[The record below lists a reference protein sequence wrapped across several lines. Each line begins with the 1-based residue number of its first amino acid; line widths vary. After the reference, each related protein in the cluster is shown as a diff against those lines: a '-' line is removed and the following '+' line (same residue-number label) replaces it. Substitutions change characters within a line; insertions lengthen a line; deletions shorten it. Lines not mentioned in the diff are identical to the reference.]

1 MTPPLRY
8 ILVGLGEF
16 GARWATAF
24 LPEAEARGLVRAVA
38 AVDVDPARFSVAV
51 DGLGLGT
58 EDCFTSVDEALAARD
73 CDFVIVVVPPAHH
86 ESVVRSAV
94 AAAKHVLSEKPL
106 ADDLAAAIRI
116 SRLVDA
122 AGLRLAVTM
131 SHRFQQDKLSLQD
144 LLDGGSLGRLNY
156 VVVRFTANWRKDG
169 DWGAFRHRM
178 ADPLLVEGAVHQ
190 LDILRGL
197 TRSNARTV
205 YAQSWNPPWGEYAGD
220 STAFVMI
227 EMEDGTHCLYEGA
240 KANASTL
247 NGWHDDYIR
256 AECESATAELD
267 RRHLFLVNSGKDGL
281 LTRRELPL
289 LKTRTSWG
297 HQVLIED
304 FCRWLDGG
312 PEPPTN
318 HHDNLQACALLF
330 AAVESTRTGQPV
342 DVQRMLADA
351 ELAVARSDS

>member
-1 MTPPLRY
+1 MSSRSRVGRRRPAEVRPDILVLCHGGRISSPQDAAYVLSRVDGIDGFYGASSMERLPVEVAIADTVRAFRAAIGARDRPGDPEVPIRDARSRSMTPPYRY

-38 AVDVDPARFSVAV
+38 AVDVDPARFSVAI

-86 ESVVRSAV
+86 EAVVRSAV
-94 AAAKHVLSEKPL
+94 AAARARPVGETARRRPRRGCPDIAPRRRRWPETGRHDEPPIPAGQASPCRTSST
-106 ADDLAAAIRI
+106 AAA
-116 SRLVDA
+116 SVE
-122 AGLRLAVTM
+122 
-131 SHRFQQDKLSLQD
+131 
-144 LLDGGSLGRLNY
+144 LNY

-220 STAFVMI
+220 STALVI
-227 EMEDGTHCLYEGA
+227 DRDGE
-240 KANASTL
+240 
-247 NGWHDDYIR
+247 WH
-256 AECESATAELD
+256 
-267 RRHLFLVNSGKDGL
+267 
-281 LTRRELPL
+281 
-289 LKTRTSWG
+289 
-297 HQVLIED
+297 
-304 FCRWLDGG
+304 
-312 PEPPTN
+312 
-318 HHDNLQACALLF
+318 ALL
-330 AAVESTRTGQPV
+330 V
-342 DVQRMLADA
+342 
-351 ELAVARSDS
+351 